1 MNKKTLV
8 RLICILLIII
18 LFLGI
23 IALILWPKNKSNNQ
37 TEQNQE
43 VIVPV
48 DEDVIIPANSYLFFG
63 KYIHGEINSK
73 VIYNTISYFGKTI
86 MPKYNSALKDAS
98 DNEIMAYYDNNRT
111 EIYKF
116 LNITSKEE
124 FVVYIKKFKVL
135 NLDSA
140 ELVSIKFVEDTFKV
154 NGDSTEA
161 KIIFTYN
168 KDRNFETYVKVFKK
182 AQPFN
187 RNIVF
192 YNK

>member
-1 MNKKTLV
+1 MNKKVLV
-8 RLICILLIII
+8 RLICVLLIII

-23 IALILWPKNKSNNQ
+23 IALILRPKNKTNNQ

-48 DEDVIIPANSYLFFG
+48 DENVIIPANSYLFFG
-63 KYIHGEINSK
+63 KYIHGEITSK
-73 VIYNTISYFGKTI
+73 AIYNTISYFGKTI
-86 MPKYNSALKDAS
+86 MPKYNSALKDANDS
-98 DNEIMAYYDNNRT
+98 EIMAYYDNNRT

-116 LNITSKEE
+116 LNISSKED
-124 FVVYIKKFKVL
+124 FITYIKAFKVL

-140 ELVSIKFVEDTFKV
+140 ELVSIKFVEDSFKV
-154 NGDSTEA
+154 NSDSTDA
-161 KIIFTYN
+161 KIIFTYD
-168 KDRNFETYVKVFKK
+168 KDRNFETNVKVYKK
-182 AQPFN
+182 AQPLN

>member
-1 MNKKTLV
+1 MNKKVLV
-8 RLICILLIII
+8 RLICVLLIVI

-23 IALILWPKNKSNNQ
+23 IALILRPKNKANNQ

-48 DEDVIIPANSYLFFG
+48 DENVIIPANSYLFFG
-63 KYIHGEINSK
+63 KYIHGEITSK
-73 VIYNTISYFGKTI
+73 AIYNTISYFGKTI
-86 MPKYNSALKDAS
+86 MPKYNSALKDANDS
-98 DNEIMAYYDNNRT
+98 EIMAYYDNNRT

-116 LNITSKEE
+116 LNISSKED
-124 FVVYIKKFKVL
+124 FITYIKAFKVL

-140 ELVSIKFVEDTFKV
+140 ELVSIKFVEDSFKV
-154 NGDSTEA
+154 NSDSTDA
-161 KIIFTYN
+161 KIIFTYD
-168 KDRNFETYVKVFKK
+168 KDRNFETNVKVYKK
-182 AQPFN
+182 AQPLN

>member
-1 MNKKTLV
+1 MNKKVLV
-8 RLICILLIII
+8 RLICVLLIVI

-23 IALILWPKNKSNNQ
+23 IALILRPKNKTNNQ

-48 DEDVIIPANSYLFFG
+48 DENVIIPANSYLFFG
-63 KYIHGEINSK
+63 KYIHGEITSK
-73 VIYNTISYFGKTI
+73 AIYNTISYFGKTI
-86 MPKYNSALKDAS
+86 MPKYNSALKDANDS
-98 DNEIMAYYDNNRT
+98 EIMAYYDNNRT

-116 LNITSKEE
+116 LNISSKED
-124 FVVYIKKFKVL
+124 FITYIKAFKVL

-140 ELVSIKFVEDTFKV
+140 ELVSIKFVEDSFKV
-154 NGDSTEA
+154 NSDSTDA
-161 KIIFTYN
+161 KIIFTYD
-168 KDRNFETYVKVFKK
+168 KDRNFETNVKVYKK
-182 AQPFN
+182 AQPLN